1 MAKTQEAG
9 STRFH
14 RPSLTRQRGV
24 AAIAAAMLTISVAGL
39 ALGSFLLQSNKAR
52 QENAQGQEQAVLWA
66 NQAVMNFVAAHGRLP
81 CPAMSSLGA
90 EACGGLGKGWLPV
103 GSLVQVQ
110 GRAPDAVKTMDIR
123 YMIYK
128 GAGESADP
136 DFSSSE
142 PTFVPALTDGA
153 GVGDYR
159 TDIESTMDLCGN
171 LQGLGGDVNRW
182 DLPGERPQSL
192 WSFARGSNQF
202 GQVAPAGS
210 VGGAVRRADRAHVVL
225 PEGITNVAFGIAVAA
240 PGTSGGSSSGV
251 NASAGVPR
259 MESPIKPKGDGYSDI
274 VSVTL
279 PHELYNALSCDAA
292 IAALD
297 SVAVAQT
304 WIDDALGFKKGNIRA
319 GKAIGDIMMVNLVAA
334 AKHIVH
340 DTIDLINGV
349 YNFADNL
356 AKKAIAEASDFL
368 LPFVPVHVSG
378 MADAVAGQVL
388 GAVDLARAVA
398 GLAISAGYGAAYYK
412 LASDAEA
419 TVIWEGGRSM
429 LEQAHAQGWAMGA
442 VAPLEDP
449 AANEGSTP

>member
-1 MAKTQEAG
+1 
-9 STRFH
+9 
-14 RPSLTRQRGV
+14 V
-24 AAIAAAMLTISVAGL
+24 AAIAAAMLTVSVAGL

-52 QENAQGQEQAVLWA
+52 KENAQGQEQAVLWA
-66 NQAVMNFVAAHGRLP
+66 NQAVMGFVAAHGRLP

-110 GRAPDAVKTMDIR
+110 GRPPDAVKTMDIH
-123 YMIYK
+123 YMFYK
-128 GAGESADP
+128 GAGSPEDP
-136 DFSSSE
+136 DFSARR
-142 PTFVPALTDGA
+142 PAFIPALTDGA
-153 GVGDYR
+153 GVGGYR
-159 TDIESTMDLCGN
+159 TDITSSVDLCGN
-171 LQGLGGDVNRW
+171 LHGLNGLTNRW
-182 DLPGERPQSL
+182 EMPGERPDSI
-192 WSFARGSNQF
+192 WSFARGGNQF
-202 GQVAPAGS
+202 AQRDVERYVVDDVVS
-210 VGGAVRRADRAHVVL
+210 RADRAHVVL

-240 PGTSGGSSSGV
+240 PGTSGASSSGV

-340 DTIDLINGV
+340 DTIDLTNGV

-356 AKKAIAEASDFL
+356 AKKAIAEASIFL